1 MIQNTSVVFLPQVVA
16 FVLHLLHL
24 CTCCIYETFV
34 VLKRQSKYSH
44 SRPLFS
50 HLCNICCI
58 FATPVHYVRL
68 SPFSG
73 VSHKYPWGGSILPK
87 FINIKAHSQIGVNL
101 GKNSYLLEKF

>member
-34 VLKRQSKYSH
+34 VLKRQGKYSH
-44 SRPLFS
+44 SRPLSS

-68 SPFSG
+68 SP
-73 VSHKYPWGGSILPK
+73 
-87 FINIKAHSQIGVNL
+87 
-101 GKNSYLLEKF
+101 YLVPFLKSATPVVYIPQVHTGRLNPCSRV